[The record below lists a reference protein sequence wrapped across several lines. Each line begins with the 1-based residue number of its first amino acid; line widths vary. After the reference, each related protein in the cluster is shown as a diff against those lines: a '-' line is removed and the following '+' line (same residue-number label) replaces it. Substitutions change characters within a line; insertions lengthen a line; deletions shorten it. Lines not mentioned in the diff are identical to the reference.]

1 MRIPVYR
8 SKAISRET
16 MPGTELRGTVRRN
29 PRAEAQFEMDKAAP
43 MLAAFEGVTKFAAA
57 RWQASQEAQFNEAAL
72 AIEEGMREAEYTLS
86 KTKDIY
92 NVLDGDNLWQNSM
105 DELRD
110 ATISSVPNRSLQ
122 RKLKYSFEQNE
133 IAARFRLRGEI
144 DKKILARE
152 QAAIAARM
160 EKKRYNLSQPGTT
173 IDQYNTEM
181 NIVTNDQA
189 RGVAGGR
196 YSIEGVNKANLQ
208 LRADIAAS
216 YIQNVYSNDPDKAMQ
231 LFAMMDLQDEVAA
244 GTKTP
249 EQAMAAAGIDDEYA
263 LHVLYN
269 VERGTAVK
277 IIQENLATSLK
288 FFDAQEKL
296 ETEQQEETNER
307 NTKAYNFVISVQDST
322 IVTPKQLQQ
331 LMPSY
336 AFEGLTEAQKTNGM
350 DGADAKILL
359 RDMLNNQFWA
369 SPAQQAKMNEQI
381 DDPAQGIF
389 AAEGESSATKYSEL
403 YAKAGAGMLDL
414 DELTQPSVKAL
425 ITVGQYN
432 ILVDK
437 ANNSANASLN
447 VGVRLLQRAFN
458 YTEKDAEENN
468 PNLANASRIAFER
481 ADLELQEEFSKRF
494 EEQDPMTRLEIRNK
508 ANELI
513 AEFKDLYTDELRLE
527 YQDYVST
534 TVAET
539 LLGRFNEFNIQDPVN
554 SLQRIYDSLDASEQ
568 RSGRKILNLKVVIR
582 RAYADQ
588 GLGF

>member
-8 SKAISRET
+8 SRAISRET

-296 ETEQQEETNER
+296 ETERQEETNGR
-307 NTKAYNFVISVQDST
+307 NKKAYNFFFSVQDSE
-322 IVTPKQLQQ
+322 IVEPEILRQLIGSQ
-331 LMPSY
+331 
-336 AFEGLTEAQKTNGM
+336 AFENLSASDQGGVTGLR
-350 DGADAKILL
+350 AKDILQTH
-359 RDMLNNQFWA
+359 LNNQFWA
-369 SPAQQAKMNEQI
+369 TREQQARMNEEMDTSTQFK
-381 DDPAQGIF
+381 F
-389 AAEGESSATKYSEL
+389 APTGEGSEARYSEL
-403 YAKAGAGMLDL
+403 YALAERGMLTVE
-414 DELTQPSVKAL
+414 ELNTDTFRITAQQHRELSVKIYNEADESL
-425 ITVGQYN
+425 AVG
-432 ILVDK
+432 
-437 ANNSANASLN
+437 S
-447 VGVRLLQRAFN
+447 RLLKRAFKYN
-458 YTEKDAEENN
+458 ELDAQTDN
-468 PNLANASRIAFER
+468 PTLARASKSAFEN
-481 ADLELQEEFSKRF
+481 ADYALQNEFSRR
-494 EEQDPMTRLEIRNK
+494 ESEGNPMTLAEIRTF
-508 ANELI
+508 ANEQIELFG
-513 AEFKDLYTDELRLE
+513 ESFRDELRIELE
-527 YQDYVST
+527 DYIRDNVREAFIGINIDLTDPITSLENYYNQQSQATQDLIRSRIT
-534 TVAET
+534 TFK
-539 LLGRFNEFNIQDPVN
+539 R
-554 SLQRIYDSLDASEQ
+554 
-568 RSGRKILNLKVVIR
+568 VIR
-582 RAYADQ
+582 SRFGNQ

>member
-86 KTKDIY
+86 KSKDIY
-92 NVLDGDNLWQNSM
+92 NVLDGENLWQSSM

-110 ATISSVPNRSLQ
+110 VTISSVGNRSLQ

-196 YSIEGVNKANLQ
+196 YSIEGVNQANLQ

-269 VERGTAVK
+269 VERGTAIK

-288 FFDAQEKL
+288 FFDAEEKL
-296 ETEQQEETNER
+296 ETERQEETNGR
-307 NTKAYNFVISVQDST
+307 NKKAYNFFFSVQDSE
-322 IVTPKQLQQ
+322 IVEPEILRQLIGSQ
-331 LMPSY
+331 
-336 AFEGLTEAQKTNGM
+336 AFENLPASDQGGVTGLR
-350 DGADAKILL
+350 AKDILQTH
-359 RDMLNNQFWA
+359 LNNQFWA
-369 SPAQQAKMNEQI
+369 TREQQARMNEEMDTSTQFK
-381 DDPAQGIF
+381 F
-389 AAEGESSATKYSEL
+389 APTGEGSEARYSEL
-403 YAKAGAGMLDL
+403 YALAERGMLTVEELNTDTFRITAQQHREL
-414 DELTQPSVKAL
+414 SLKIYNEADESLA
-425 ITVGQYN
+425 VG
-432 ILVDK
+432 
-437 ANNSANASLN
+437 S
-447 VGVRLLQRAFN
+447 RLLKRAFKYN
-458 YTEKDAEENN
+458 ELDAQTDN
-468 PNLANASRIAFER
+468 PTLARASKSAFEN
-481 ADLELQEEFSKRF
+481 ADYALQNEFSRR
-494 EEQDPMTRLEIRNK
+494 ESEGNPMTLAEIREF
-508 ANELI
+508 ANEQIELFG
-513 AEFKDLYTDELRLE
+513 ESFRDELRIELE
-527 YQDYVST
+527 DYIRDNVRE
-534 TVAET
+534 AFI
-539 LLGRFNEFNIQDPVN
+539 GINIDLTDP
-554 SLQRIYDSLDASEQ
+554 ITSLDNYYNQQSQATQ
-568 RSGRKILNLKVVIR
+568 DLIRSRITTYKRVIR
-582 RAYADQ
+582 SRFGNQ

>member
-1 MRIPVYR
+1 
-8 SKAISRET
+8 
-16 MPGTELRGTVRRN
+16 
-29 PRAEAQFEMDKAAP
+29 MDKAAP

-288 FFDAQEKL
+288 FFDAEEKL
-296 ETEQQEETNER
+296 ETERQEETNGR
-307 NTKAYNFVISVQDST
+307 NKKAYNFFFSVQDSE
-322 IVTPKQLQQ
+322 IVEPEILRQLIGSQ
-331 LMPSY
+331 
-336 AFEGLTEAQKTNGM
+336 AFENLSASDQGGVTGLR
-350 DGADAKILL
+350 AKDILQTH
-359 RDMLNNQFWA
+359 LNNQFWA
-369 SPAQQAKMNEQI
+369 TREQQARMNEEMDTSTQFKFA
-381 DDPAQGIF
+381 PAG
-389 AAEGESSATKYSEL
+389 EGSEARYSEL
-403 YAKAGAGMLDL
+403 YALAERGMLTVEELNTDTFRITAQQHREL
-414 DELTQPSVKAL
+414 SLKIYNEADESLA
-425 ITVGQYN
+425 VGS
-432 ILVDK
+432 K
-437 ANNSANASLN
+437 
-447 VGVRLLQRAFN
+447 LLKRAFKYN
-458 YTEKDAEENN
+458 ELDAQTDN
-468 PNLANASRIAFER
+468 PTLARASKSAFEN
-481 ADLELQEEFSKRF
+481 ADYALQNEFSRR
-494 EEQDPMTRLEIRNK
+494 ESEGNPMTLAEIRTF
-508 ANELI
+508 ANEQIELFG
-513 AEFKDLYTDELRLE
+513 ESFRDELRIELE
-527 YQDYVST
+527 DYIRDNVREAFIGINIDLTDPITSLENYYNQQSQATQDLIRSRIT
-534 TVAET
+534 TFK
-539 LLGRFNEFNIQDPVN
+539 R
-554 SLQRIYDSLDASEQ
+554 
-568 RSGRKILNLKVVIR
+568 VIR
-582 RAYADQ
+582 SRFGNQ

>member
-86 KTKDIY
+86 KSKDIY
-92 NVLDGDNLWQNSM
+92 NVLDGENLWQSSM

-110 ATISSVPNRSLQ
+110 VTISSVGNRSLQ

-196 YSIEGVNKANLQ
+196 YSIEGVNQANLQ

-269 VERGTAVK
+269 VERGTAIK

-288 FFDAQEKL
+288 FFDAEEKL
-296 ETEQQEETNER
+296 ETERQEETNGR
-307 NTKAYNFVISVQDST
+307 NKKAYNFFFSVQDSE
-322 IVTPKQLQQ
+322 IVEPEILRQLIGSQ
-331 LMPSY
+331 
-336 AFEGLTEAQKTNGM
+336 AFENLSASDKSGVTGLR
-350 DGADAKILL
+350 AKDILQTH
-359 RDMLNNQFWA
+359 LNNQFWA
-369 SPAQQAKMNEQI
+369 TREQQARMNEEMDTSTQFK
-381 DDPAQGIF
+381 F
-389 AAEGESSATKYSEL
+389 APTGEGSEARYSEL
-403 YAKAGAGMLDL
+403 YALAERGMLTVEELNTDTFRITAQQHREL
-414 DELTQPSVKAL
+414 SLKIYNEADESLA
-425 ITVGQYN
+425 VG
-432 ILVDK
+432 
-437 ANNSANASLN
+437 S
-447 VGVRLLQRAFN
+447 RLLKRAFKYN
-458 YTEKDAEENN
+458 ELDAQTDN
-468 PNLANASRIAFER
+468 PTLARASKSAFEN
-481 ADLELQEEFSKRF
+481 ADYALQNEFSRR
-494 EEQDPMTRLEIRNK
+494 ESEGNPMTLAEIREF
-508 ANELI
+508 ANEQIELFG
-513 AEFKDLYTDELRLE
+513 ESFRDELRIELE
-527 YQDYVST
+527 DYIRDNVRE
-534 TVAET
+534 AFI
-539 LLGRFNEFNIQDPVN
+539 GINIDLTDP
-554 SLQRIYDSLDASEQ
+554 ITSLDNYYNQQSQATQ
-568 RSGRKILNLKVVIR
+568 DLIRSRITTYKRVIR
-582 RAYADQ
+582 SRFGNQ